1 MELLFLFF
9 CLFHAFVS
17 VCVVCLC
24 VWVGVGVGVGGGG
37 GQIKTTTTSKQ
48 TNKIQGCCLHE
59 HEVGVLLRTDNT
71 QNHLTLAVRG
81 TAQTAAHHA
90 YIVEIKSIVIIDMG
104 RVAFKVL
111 VDTRVLSG
119 VEAFICCNQDSR
131 VLGRPARRTGVG
143 AGHHDAGGQRDPAHG
158 AGQEVIP
165 ATLQDIPEVT
175 TDDDATAR
183 LKKAVKLRC
192 LGQTQ
197 RVGAGSLNLEVFA
210 CNKS

>member
-1 MELLFLFF
+1 MF
-9 CLFHAFVS
+9 
-17 VCVVCLC
+17 VCVC
-24 VWVGVGVGVGGGG
+24 VGGGGSGRGG
-37 GQIKTTTTSKQ
+37 GQIKTTTRSKQ

-59 HEVGVLLRTDNT
+59 HVVGVLLRTDNT
-71 QNHLTLAVRG
+71 QNRLTLAVRG

-104 RVAFKVL
+104 RVAFRVL

-119 VEAFICCNQDSR
+119 VEAFICCNQHTR

-143 AGHHDAGGQRDPAHG
+143 AGHHDAGGQGDPAHG

-175 TDDDATAR
+175 TDEDATVP